1 MKWYQVLSI
10 ALLTS
15 LLFACGGGGDGGL
28 SLGGSSSTDTTDSTD
43 STDTDD
49 TDTTE
54 SPDSTDS
61 LSLSAVLYLCP
72 SDWDKDDG
80 TDSCTETTEVSEVN
94 PGILAVT
101 LLLNGEA
108 VVDSNQIISATT
120 TLGELSVDTALTNSE
135 GIAYFTVTSGDTL
148 GAGRISL
155 ETDAFEDDIG
165 SVTTDEIN
173 FEIAEENFDMTI
185 ENELD
190 GVSLAQN
197 ASTLITVSLT
207 LDGEAYTSP
216 VEVSF
221 TSACAEDDTANLD
234 ETVTTSNGIAQATY
248 QAVGCTGDDT
258 ITASTELNSISA
270 TTTINV
276 ASSAADSIRFISAT
290 PTSIA
295 IAGTGG
301 ADRQETS
308 TVVFEV
314 VDINGSASSLQD
326 VTFSLNNA
334 PSGTTLS
341 VEEATTNSDG
351 QVSVIVKAGSV
362 AGPVR
367 VQVEV
372 TDSDPVISSISD
384 QLSIST
390 GLPDQDSFSFALEDH
405 SPESLGINGVTVS
418 ASVLL
423 ADRFNNAVPDG
434 TTIFFDTEGGAI
446 RDTES
451 GTTGSCTTS
460 GSGCSVNW
468 VSQNPRPEGNQL
480 TSFNTDGQCGY
491 YVFAPTGLNSTG
503 PCIELDDEGYVG
515 MGKPWGGR
523 VTITAYTDGEE
534 NFVDNDGDGW
544 FSEGDYFDEV
554 NDLPEVFFDDNENGS
569 YDVDVEEYR
578 DIVREDN
585 EGIGEYST
593 ENTIYNGLLCS
604 EESESAGTCETELV
618 HVRDQQILIM
628 ASSDQ
633 YIRVQDSS
641 GTDIG
646 EIDITDNNIESYD
659 VTAYFADIYNNRPP
673 TGTTIN
679 ISTENGELSGQT
691 SWTLGSSSSIGPYQ
705 IEFTIIQEET
715 ANDKTF
721 GILSIELETPEGG
734 SLTFQMDV
742 LDAG

>member
-185 ENELD
+185 ENELE

-390 GLPDQDSFSFALEDH
+390 GLPDQDSFSFSLEDH
-405 SPESLGINGVTVS
+405 SPESLNIDGVTVS
-418 ASVLL
+418 ANVLL

-434 TTIFFDTEGGAI
+434 TTVFFDTEGGAI
-446 RDTES
+446 RDTET

-460 GSGCSVNW
+460 GSGCSVEW
-468 VSQNPRPEGNQL
+468 VSQNPRPEGNVL
-480 TSFNTDGQCGY
+480 SDFNTDGQCGY
-491 YVFAPTGLNSTG
+491 YAYAPSGSNNIG
-503 PCIELDDEGYVG
+503 PCITDEDADDIVG
-515 MGKPWGGR
+515 MGSPWGGR
-523 VTITAYTDGEE
+523 VTMTAYTEGEE
-534 NFVDNDGDGW
+534 NFIDNNGDGL
-544 FSEGDYFDEV
+544 FSATDTFDTDD
-554 NDLPEVFFDDNENGS
+554 DLSEVFFDDNENGS
-569 YDVDVEEYR
+569 YDFGEEEYQ
-578 DIVREDN
+578 DYNQD
-585 EGIGEYST
+585 GLFSSG
-593 ENTIYNGLLCS
+593 NTIYNGTLCDDVS
-604 EESESAGTCETELV
+604 CTTDLV

-633 YIRVQDSS
+633 YIRVQS
-641 GTDIG
+641 GGVDIG
-646 EIDITDNNIESYD
+646 EVDITDTNITSYS

-679 ISTENGELSGQT
+679 VSTENGELSGQT
-691 SWTLGSSSSIGPYQ
+691 SWTVSSSSAIGPYQ
-705 IEFTIIQEET
+705 IEFTIVQEET

-721 GILSIELETPEGG
+721 GILSIELETPAGG
-734 SLTFQMDV
+734 TLTFEMDV
-742 LDAG
+742 TDAG